1 MAQPAKILVDWRVG
15 ILVNASQS
23 YQASD
28 ISVVGVNI
36 VEIRSETS
44 TLSIDG
50 YDAFTVKYGEQI
62 FFNAASKYIFTT
74 DCEIAFGIIVTV
86 V

>member
-1 MAQPAKILVDWRVG
+1 MAQPSKILIDWRGG
-15 ILVNASQS
+15 ILAEASKS

-28 ISVVGVNI
+28 IPVAGVNV
-36 VEIRSETS
+36 VEIRSEKS

-62 FFNAASKYIFTT
+62 FFNNTSKYIFTT
-74 DCEIAFGIIVTV
+74 SCEIAFGIVVVIV
-86 V
+86 